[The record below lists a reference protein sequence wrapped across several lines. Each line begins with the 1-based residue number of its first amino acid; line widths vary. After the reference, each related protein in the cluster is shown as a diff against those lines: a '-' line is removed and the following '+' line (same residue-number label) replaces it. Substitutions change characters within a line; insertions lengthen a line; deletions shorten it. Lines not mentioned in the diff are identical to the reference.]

1 MIRLTQNRIFF
12 MRLACC
18 MFGLL
23 IFFKAVDSNNA
34 RNVHMD
40 LYEQGEKDMEES
52 QEEGAHKIPVSSTFI
67 KIKDLTIRSL
77 RYTIHIF
84 EYRYQNPLVDILVPP
99 PK

>member
-23 IFFKAVDSNNA
+23 IFFKAVDLNKA
-34 RNVHMD
+34 RNIHID

-52 QEEGAHKIPVSSTFI
+52 QEEGTHKIPVLSTFI

-77 RYTIHIF
+77 RYTTHIF
-84 EYRYQNPLVDILVPP
+84 EYRYQNPLVDILIPP

>member
-1 MIRLTQNRIFF
+1 

-18 MFGLL
+18 LFGLL
-23 IFFKAVDSNNA
+23 IFFKAVDLNKA
-34 RNVHMD
+34 RNIHID

-52 QEEGAHKIPVSSTFI
+52 QEEGTHKIPVLSTFI

-77 RYTIHIF
+77 RYTTHIF
-84 EYRYQNPLVDILVPP
+84 EYRYQNPLVDILIPP

>member
-1 MIRLTQNRIFF
+1 MIELIPNRIFF

-23 IFFKAVDSNNA
+23 IFFNAVDSNNA

-77 RYTIHIF
+77 RYTTHIF

>member
-1 MIRLTQNRIFF
+1 
-12 MRLACC
+12 
-18 MFGLL
+18 
-23 IFFKAVDSNNA
+23 
-34 RNVHMD
+34 MD

-52 QEEGAHKIPVSSTFI
+52 QEESAHKIPVSSTFI

-84 EYRYQNPLVDILVPP
+84 EYRYQNPLVDILIPP

>member
-1 MIRLTQNRIFF
+1 MIGFIQNNFFF

-23 IFFKAVDSNNA
+23 IFFKAVDSNKA
-34 RNVHMD
+34 RNIHID

-52 QEEGAHKIPVSSTFI
+52 QEGGTHKIPVLSTFI

-77 RYTIHIF
+77 RYTTHIF
-84 EYRYQNPLVDILVPP
+84 EYRYQNPLVDILIPP

>member
-12 MRLACC
+12 MRLAWC

-23 IFFKAVDSNNA
+23 IFFKAVDLNKA
-34 RNVHMD
+34 RNIHID

-52 QEEGAHKIPVSSTFI
+52 QEEGTHKIPVLSTFI

-77 RYTIHIF
+77 RYTTHIF
-84 EYRYQNPLVDILVPP
+84 EYRYQNPLVDILIPP

>member
-1 MIRLTQNRIFF
+1 MIELIPNRIFF

-34 RNVHMD
+34 RNVHID
-40 LYEQGEKDMEES
+40 LYEQEEKDMEES
-52 QEEGAHKIPVSSTFI
+52 QEESTHKIPVSSTFI

-77 RYTIHIF
+77 RYTTHIF
-84 EYRYQNPLVDILVPP
+84 EYRYQNPLVDILIPP

>member
-1 MIRLTQNRIFF
+1 MIELIPNRIFF

-34 RNVHMD
+34 RNIHMD

-77 RYTIHIF
+77 RYTTHIF

>member
-1 MIRLTQNRIFF
+1 

-23 IFFKAVDSNNA
+23 IFFKAVDLNKA
-34 RNVHMD
+34 RNIHID

-52 QEEGAHKIPVSSTFI
+52 QEEGTHKIPVLSTFI

-77 RYTIHIF
+77 RYTTHIF
-84 EYRYQNPLVDILVPP
+84 EYRYQNPLVDILIPP

>member
-1 MIRLTQNRIFF
+1 MIGLIQNKFFF
-12 MRLACC
+12 MRLACY

-23 IFFKAVDSNNA
+23 IFFKAVDLNKA
-34 RNVHMD
+34 RNIHID

-52 QEEGAHKIPVSSTFI
+52 QEEGTHKIPVLSTFI

-77 RYTIHIF
+77 RYTTHIF
-84 EYRYQNPLVDILVPP
+84 EYRYQNPLVDILIPP

>member
-1 MIRLTQNRIFF
+1 MIGLIQNRIFF

-34 RNVHMD
+34 RNIHMD
-40 LYEQGEKDMEES
+40 LYEQGGKDMEES

>member
-1 MIRLTQNRIFF
+1 

-34 RNVHMD
+34 RNVYMD

-67 KIKDLTIRSL
+67 KIKDLTIRSF
-77 RYTIHIF
+77 RYTTHIF
-84 EYRYQNPLVDILVPP
+84 EYRYQNPLVDILIPP

>member
-1 MIRLTQNRIFF
+1 
-12 MRLACC
+12 

-23 IFFKAVDSNNA
+23 IFFKAVDLNKA
-34 RNVHMD
+34 RNIHID

-52 QEEGAHKIPVSSTFI
+52 QEEGTHKIPVLNTFI

-77 RYTIHIF
+77 RYTTHIF
-84 EYRYQNPLVDILVPP
+84 EYRYQNPLVDILIPP

>member
-1 MIRLTQNRIFF
+1 MIGFMQNNFFF

-23 IFFKAVDSNNA
+23 IFFKAVDLNKA
-34 RNVHMD
+34 RNIHID

-52 QEEGAHKIPVSSTFI
+52 QEEGTHKIPVLSTFI
-67 KIKDLTIRSL
+67 KIKDVAIRSL
-77 RYTIHIF
+77 RYITHIF
-84 EYRYQNPLVDILVPP
+84 EYRYQNILVEILIPP

>member
-1 MIRLTQNRIFF
+1 MIGSIHNRIIF

-18 MFGLL
+18 TFGLL

-34 RNVHMD
+34 RNVNTA
-40 LYEQGEKDMEES
+40 LYEQGDQGMEES
-52 QEEGAHKIPVSSTFI
+52 QEEVAHKISIVSIFI

-77 RYTIHIF
+77 RYTTHIF
-84 EYRYQNPLVDILVPP
+84 EYRYQNPLVDILIPP

>member
-1 MIRLTQNRIFF
+1 MIGLIQNNFFF

-23 IFFKAVDSNNA
+23 IFFKAVDLNKA
-34 RNVHMD
+34 RNIHID

-52 QEEGAHKIPVSSTFI
+52 QEEGTHKIPVLSTFI

-77 RYTIHIF
+77 RYTTHIF
-84 EYRYQNPLVDILVPP
+84 EYRYQNPLVDILIPP

>member
-1 MIRLTQNRIFF
+1 MIGLTQNRIFF

-52 QEEGAHKIPVSSTFI
+52 QEEGAHKTPISSTFI

-84 EYRYQNPLVDILVPP
+84 EYRYQNPLVDILIPP